1 MSSQPARP
9 LRRER
14 RAAAL
19 AERRHAPRG
28 VANEPRRI
36 GIGLVS
42 LIALAAGLLLIGAL
56 VVLGNQAKPT
66 VLSVVKAT
74 SPAGIPAAGYVLG
87 TADAPVTIDLYEDF
101 QCPACERWGQNVL
114 PSLARNELAAGT
126 VRIAFH
132 SYAFIGPESEAAGRA
147 AWAAGQQGRFWDMW
161 ATLYANQGLHENG
174 GAFTDDRLVA
184 MADALHL
191 DAARFATDFGS
202 AAAAKWVVDGAAEAV
217 RAGVNSTPS
226 LLIDGK
232 AVKGGAYADLAAAIA
247 AATAP

>member
-14 RAAAL
+14 RAATL
-19 AERRHAPRG
+19 AQRRQAPRR
-28 VANEPRRI
+28 AASEPRRI

-42 LIALAAGLLLIGAL
+42 LIALAAGLLLIAAL
-56 VVLGNQAKPT
+56 VILGNQAKPT
-66 VLSVVKAT
+66 VLSVVRAT

-87 TADAPVTIDLYEDF
+87 KADAPVTIDLYEDF

-132 SYAFIGPESEAAGRA
+132 SFAFIGPESEAAGRA

-161 ATLYANQGLHENG
+161 ATLYANQGLRENN
-174 GAFTDDRLVA
+174 GAFARDRLVA
-184 MADALHL
+184 MADLIGL
-191 DAARFATDFGS
+191 DHDRFLADVDS
-202 AAAAKWVVDGAAEAV
+202 AEAAAAVSESSASAVAA
-217 RAGVNSTPS
+217 GITKTPS
-226 LLIDGK
+226 LVINGK
-232 AVKGGAYADLAAAIA
+232 LFEGAGYTELSTAIA
-247 AATAP
+247 AARG